1 MLDPV
6 DCQSSFSYSFIHVIV
21 IIVREIS
28 SPQMRPDRL
37 MRVRVEE
44 SHSLANFKSFILKCH
59 IDFQFADCGLNMEFI
74 IYFY

>member
-1 MLDPV
+1 
-6 DCQSSFSYSFIHVIV
+6 
-21 IIVREIS
+21 
-28 SPQMRPDRL
+28 MRPDRL